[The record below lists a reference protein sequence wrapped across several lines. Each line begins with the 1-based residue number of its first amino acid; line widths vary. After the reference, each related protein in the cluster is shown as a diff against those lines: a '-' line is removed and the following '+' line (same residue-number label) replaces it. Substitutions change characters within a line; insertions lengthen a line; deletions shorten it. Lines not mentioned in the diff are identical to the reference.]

1 MAAAC
6 RCGHSGDGPHPCH
19 FNGYTCR
26 APATSRFIATPGTSL
41 AGMQM
46 KVGAYETFAC
56 DECWEKYKSMRAK
69 PTMTVSEGETPS

>member
-1 MAAAC
+1 
-6 RCGHSGDGPHPCH
+6 
-19 FNGYTCR
+19 
-26 APATSRFIATPGTSL
+26 
-41 AGMQM
+41 MQM